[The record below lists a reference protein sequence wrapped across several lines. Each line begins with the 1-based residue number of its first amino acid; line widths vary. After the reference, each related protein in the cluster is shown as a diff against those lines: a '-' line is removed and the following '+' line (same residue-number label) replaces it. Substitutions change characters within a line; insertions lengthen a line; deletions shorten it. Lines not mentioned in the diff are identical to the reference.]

1 MEADMRRYTTLL
13 MVQLRA
19 SLLLA
24 LQYRLDFFIEI
35 GLSLFWIITALTPLY
50 VLFSLRD
57 GVRGWS
63 AHEMLVVVGFFTMH
77 KGVLAS
83 VIQPSLT
90 QAVEHIR
97 KGTLDFLLLKPADSQ
112 FMLSTS
118 KLELAHLTDVAAGVA
133 IIAWAIMHMARGG
146 PSATDLLF
154 ACTLFVCG
162 LLVLY
167 ALWIMV
173 VSLAFKVVKIDN
185 MSHLFVS
192 LFEAARWPASVF
204 RGALSLLFT
213 FVIPL
218 ALMTTYPALAVL
230 GRARLSHFVT
240 ASAVALVLL
249 LLSRYVWQRSVRSY
263 TGASS

>member
-1 MEADMRRYTTLL
+1 MRRYLRLL
-13 MVQLRA
+13 LVQVRA

-24 LQYRLDFFIEI
+24 LQYRLDFFMEVT
-35 GLSLFWIITALTPLY
+35 LSVFWIGTALTPLY
-50 VLFSLRD
+50 VLFSMRD

-83 VIQPSLT
+83 VIQPSLQ

-118 KLELAHLTDVAAGVA
+118 KLELAHLTDVVAGAAIV
-133 IIAWAIMHMARGG
+133 AWAAARLPGAS
-146 PSATDLLF
+146 PSGMDLLF
-154 ACTLFVCG
+154 ACALFMCG
-162 LLVLY
+162 LSILY
-167 ALWIMV
+167 ALWILV

-185 MSHLFVS
+185 MSHLFMS
-192 LFEAARWPASVF
+192 LFEAARWPSSVF

-230 GRARLSHFVT
+230 GRARPTHFVT
-240 ASAVALVLL
+240 AAGVACALLVV
-249 LLSRYVWQRSVRSY
+249 SRLVWLRSVRSY

>member
-1 MEADMRRYTTLL
+1 MRRYARLL
-13 MVQLRA
+13 VVQLRA
-19 SLLLA
+19 SVLLA
-24 LQYRLDFFIEI
+24 LQYRLDFFMDI
-35 GLSLFWIITALTPLY
+35 GLALFWIGTALAPLY
-50 VLFSLRD
+50 VLFSMRD
-57 GVRGWS
+57 GVRGWT
-63 AHEMLVVVGFFTMH
+63 AYEMLVVVGFFTMH

-112 FMLSTS
+112 FMLSTA
-118 KLELAHLTDVAAGVA
+118 KLELAHLTDVLAGVA
-133 IIAWAIMHMARGG
+133 IIAWAVSRMATGA
-146 PSATDLLF
+146 PSGLDLLL
-154 ACTLFVCG
+154 ACALFLCG
-162 LLVLY
+162 LSILY

-192 LFEAARWPASVF
+192 LFEAARWPSSVF

-230 GRARLSHFVT
+230 GRARLPDLGT
-240 ASAVALVLL
+240 ALAVAAVLL
-249 LLSRYVWQRSVRSY
+249 LVSRYVWQRSIRSY